1 MPHLFFKHEL
11 CSRGWNDTCAIHR
24 QNLAHSILDFFILR
38 HRDKSRVDQWEIR
51 LDNHR
56 FPGTGSIT
64 ELSDQHPIRV
74 TLSGPSI
81 ITKEYVPWHVQE
93 LQVSFEVDVKES
105 TNEKLST
112 KNVLSS
118 PIVIG
123 LLLVGIFVVG
133 IVTQRIYDRM
143 AKSDYDIVLDDDEDE
158 DDDSPYYEEEIP
170 ADDDDDEF
178 YEDVPEEVKEPVKRK
193 QPRRRTSEKTSI
205 RTPVESKESTQA
217 KDLLQ
222 KSSNE
227 VVRKRRA
234 RQSQHDT
241 VKTKRRKLSDT
252 QPIDV
257 KPRKRR
263 AVKRDVASDNEMDET
278 LKRFVSESPE
288 E

>member
-1 MPHLFFKHEL
+1 MTLVPTIDRTSHI
-11 CSRGWNDTCAIHR
+11 RY
-24 QNLAHSILDFFILR
+24 SISFAYDIETNQDL
-38 HRDKSRVDQWEIR
+38 DQWEIR
-51 LDNHR
+51 IDNHR

-74 TLSGPSI
+74 TVSGPSI

-93 LQVSFEVDVKES
+93 QQVAFEVELKDT

-133 IVTQRIYDRM
+133 FVAQRIYDRM
-143 AKSDYDIVLDDDEDE
+143 SKSDYDIVLDDDEDE
-158 DDDSPYYEEEIP
+158 DDLSYYEEEID
-170 ADDDDDEF
+170 ADDDDF
-178 YEDVPEEVKEPVKRK
+178 YEDVPEEVREPVKRK
-193 QPRRRTSEKTSI
+193 QPRRRTSEKTSN
-205 RTPVESKESTQA
+205 RTPIESKETTEA
-217 KDLLQ
+217 KELLQ
-222 KSSNE
+222 QSSNE

-234 RQSQHDT
+234 RRSQHDT

-252 QPIDV
+252 QPIDA

-263 AVKRDVASDNEMDET
+263 TVKRDVESDNEMDET